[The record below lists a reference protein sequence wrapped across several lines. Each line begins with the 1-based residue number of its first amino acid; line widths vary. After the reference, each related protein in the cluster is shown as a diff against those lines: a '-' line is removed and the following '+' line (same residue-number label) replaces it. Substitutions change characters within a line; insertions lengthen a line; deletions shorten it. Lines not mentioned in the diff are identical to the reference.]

1 MFQIEDD
8 ILMRF
13 RFVMIGVNDDN
24 DDDND
29 MYIAPFFQR
38 KFQSFFFISFA
49 LKMSL
54 WSCEKK
60 VLFICFYFF
69 QLSRKL
75 IVQLL
80 SSISVVRKLND
91 KLHLEKLNLETPV
104 SVLIHPL

>member
-8 ILMRF
+8 ILMRS
-13 RFVMIGVNDDN
+13 RFAMIGVNEDN

-38 KFQSFFFISFA
+38 KFQSFFKISFA

-54 WSCEKK
+54 WSCERK

-69 QLSRKL
+69 PIIKE
-75 IVQLL
+75 V
-80 SSISVVRKLND
+80 NCPAF
-91 KLHLEKLNLETPV
+91 KLHFSGEK
-104 SVLIHPL
+104 IK